1 MESAPQST
9 ITHNAVIEVASD
21 LYLAHAHH
29 RGSGGRIKKKAC
41 PARRTALNR
50 RDHAKI
56 TSRAQRRGAPK
67 PLICAAICA
76 GIGAF
81 RRNARNGCRTGGAAV
96 CPCPAYPETSAPTR
110 RR

>member
-21 LYLAHAHH
+21 LDLAHAHH

-67 PLICAAICA
+67 TLIFAAICG

-81 RRNARNGCRTGGAAV
+81 RRKAKKGCRTGGGRGFSR
-96 CPCPAYPETSAPTR
+96 PPPPKNP
-110 RR
+110 